1 MPIKIITIGKKHD
14 NWVAIGLE
22 TYQKRLKRPF
32 NIEWLV
38 LPNSKQSGPESRKN
52 EAGRILA
59 SISTDD
65 YVVLLDETGRNITS
79 TELSKLIKGRLDK
92 SKNVVFIIGGSYG
105 ADEAVFGRA
114 DYVWSLSKLVFPH
127 QIVRLLL
134 TEQIYRAQE
143 IVNNKPYHHS

>member
-14 NWVAIGLE
+14 NWVGIGLE

-38 LPNSKQSGPESRKN
+38 FPNSKQSGSESRKD

-59 SISTDD
+59 SINVDD

-79 TELSKLIKGRLDK
+79 TELSKLIKERLDK
-92 SKNVVFIIGGSYG
+92 SKNIVFIIGGSYG
-105 ADEAVFGRA
+105 VDEAIFKRA

-134 TEQIYRAQE
+134 VEQIYRSQE
-143 IVNNKPYHHS
+143 ISKNNPYHHE